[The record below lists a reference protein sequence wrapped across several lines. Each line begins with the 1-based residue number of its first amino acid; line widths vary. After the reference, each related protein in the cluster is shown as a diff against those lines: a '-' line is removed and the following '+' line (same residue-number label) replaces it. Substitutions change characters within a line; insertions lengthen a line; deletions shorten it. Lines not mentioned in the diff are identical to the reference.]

1 VTATVVTVSGVTV
14 TAVTAGGA
22 VHCLLGNHEALNA
35 IGDHSMAAREAFVP
49 FNDLRPEVSAL
60 PVLLLYICC

>member
-1 VTATVVTVSGVTV
+1 VHAATV
-14 TAVTAGGA
+14 TAVTVVTVGGA

-49 FNDLRPEVSAL
+49 FNDLRPEVSA
-60 PVLLLYICC
+60 VNWLYICC

>member
-1 VTATVVTVSGVTV
+1 MYVYK
-14 TAVTAGGA
+14 TAVTVFVGGA

-49 FNDLRPEVSAL
+49 FNDLKPEVSAM
-60 PVLLLYICC
+60 LLYICC